1 MISGRYS
8 PPKGKEYY
16 KSKYFDFKHGNYS
29 RYNFDYTIKSKIKMI
44 KLDKNDSRI
53 KSIVKS
59 FEAGNSVSLDDIKKA
74 LIEKDKLSLCI
85 VKAGMKE
92 GIPEKKLVK
101 SLRKAKEGKRK
112 YLTKI
117 STFVMNG
124 NCSIN

>member
-1 MISGRYS
+1 M
-8 PPKGKEYY
+8 
-16 KSKYFDFKHGNYS
+16 
-29 RYNFDYTIKSKIKMI
+29 FDYTIKSKIKMI
-44 KLDKNDSRI
+44 KLNKNDSRI

-59 FEAGNSVSLDDIKKA
+59 FETGNSVSLDDIKKA

-85 VKAGMKE
+85 VKAGLKE
-92 GIPEKKLVK
+92 GIPEKKLMK

-112 YLTKI
+112 HLTKI

>member
-16 KSKYFDFKHGNYS
+16 KSKYFYFKHGNYS

-85 VKAGMKE
+85 VKAGLKE
-92 GIPEKKLVK
+92 GIPEKKLMK

-112 YLTKI
+112 HLTKI